1 MRTRLHSFIIF
12 LNIIL
17 SITSGITHATTSDTP
32 PVPAESPEWLI
43 IDGVR
48 HVSYNMVLYL
58 INNNIACTIVV
69 RPADLHFAELRL
81 PKSPLISLVIA
92 DYTQLQRPAI
102 LETVGKGHKYLFMDP
117 EDDCYETW
125 HKTVLTVTRNAIHLA
140 KTHNLTLFYPARVYP
155 FGHPEANT
163 ITDESLHRPTS
174 KQGLTLAN
182 VEHLLQMAGDHK
194 ECKVRKI
201 RVSYTFGPAV
211 YDYLLS
217 STFKDMPTL
226 GRMTWLFR
234 TDKPHQFC
242 FAYDIA
248 RLAFMI
254 AQTNPEPYELT
265 VHFSGYTYHSVEA
278 FGQSISKIA
287 GKPLKQRTVSKFQLS
302 LVCLLEPN
310 AQRGSDLKDFFDQ
323 PTYLVDSHLLVNK
336 LNFAPTPPEEAIKIT
351 LDWFTQNP
359 NTRGVYKRS

>member
-117 EDDCYETW
+117 EDEHSIGDQGM
-125 HKTVLTVTRNAIHLA
+125 IA
-140 KTHNLTLFYPARVYP
+140 KLELIGFM
-155 FGHPEANT
+155 F
-163 ITDESLHRPTS
+163 
-174 KQGLTLAN
+174 
-182 VEHLLQMAGDHK
+182 
-194 ECKVRKI
+194 
-201 RVSYTFGPAV
+201 
-211 YDYLLS
+211 
-217 STFKDMPTL
+217 
-226 GRMTWLFR
+226 
-234 TDKPHQFC
+234 
-242 FAYDIA
+242 FAYISE
-248 RLAFMI
+248 
-254 AQTNPEPYELT
+254 T
-265 VHFSGYTYHSVEA
+265 YTKHC
-278 FGQSISKIA
+278 QNA
-287 GKPLKQRTVSKFQLS
+287 GVCGVLGE
-302 LVCLLEPN
+302 CLL
-310 AQRGSDLKDFFDQ
+310 
-323 PTYLVDSHLLVNK
+323 LLF
-336 LNFAPTPPEEAIKIT
+336 LILYF
-351 LDWFTQNP
+351 
-359 NTRGVYKRS
+359 R